1 MHIELKGIHLPAL
14 LAIPDAPDSPTLI
27 ESVGSLLTQRPG
39 FFEGEAL
46 VLDLSALGERASTFD
61 WTALLTLFRS
71 HGLAPIG
78 VCNVDPAAASA
89 VAQMGLAL
97 VNVPKRDPSRREARN
112 AISEVAD
119 APEPPIDAE
128 QTAADAS
135 GNAPGT
141 PYASSLVVDKS
152 VRSGQRIYAREAD
165 LVVLGAVNPGAELIA
180 DGNIHVYGPLRG
192 KALAGAQ
199 GKMDAWIFC
208 THFDPELVSI
218 AGIYQSDPGAARK
231 LSGHPARIHLVNDI
245 EGEHLV
251 FEPLAL
257 D

>member
-1 MHIELKGIHLPAL
+1 MHIELKGIHLPVV
-14 LAIPDAPDSPTLI
+14 LAIPDAPDSATLI
-27 ESVGSLLTQRPG
+27 DSVGNLLTQRPG

-46 VLDLSALGERASTFD
+46 VLDLSALGEHAAAFD
-61 WTALLTLFRS
+61 WAALLALFRS

-78 VCNVDPAAASA
+78 VCNAAPAAAA
-89 VAQMGLAL
+89 IGPQLGLAM
-97 VNVPKRDPSRREARN
+97 VSVPKRDSSRRETHSATPVIPN
-112 AISEVAD
+112 
-119 APEPPIDAE
+119 APEPSIEAE
-128 QTAADAS
+128 QAEEPD
-135 GNAPGT
+135 NAFSS
-141 PYASSLVVDKS
+141 PYASSLVVDKP

-231 LSGHPARIHLVNDI
+231 LSGRPAKIHLVNDV